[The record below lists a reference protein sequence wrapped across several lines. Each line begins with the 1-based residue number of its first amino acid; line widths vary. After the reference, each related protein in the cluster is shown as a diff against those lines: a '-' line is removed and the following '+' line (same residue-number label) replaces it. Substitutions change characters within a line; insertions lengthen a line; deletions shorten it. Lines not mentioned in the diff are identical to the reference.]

1 MPRAFVIGLVAIL
14 ILGDAHSALFES
26 NLARSTYV
34 EAQDQTGELWR
45 EAEPVKVIIDS
56 TADWGRIVFDDL
68 NGTNTNGLRI
78 RSILS
83 IGWLAGKQDDD
94 VLDAGRKMPWPDAE
108 YDRIVTRRGDMVGFF
123 KGLRDFHYT
132 EAYADLV
139 LDVNVDLPQA
149 YVLLMTG
156 GNGTTTFR
164 IVSKATGGTIWRDV
178 VVGSGETVQVK
189 RVMSTQ
195 PFFRTGRSEST
206 IVVAWIL
213 IALIVVIV
221 LNFPVTEILRRL
233 VRRKREATPLKRR
246 KSGAVEK

>member
-83 IGWLAGKQDDD
+83 IGWLAGKKDDD
-94 VLDAGRKMPWPDAE
+94 GLAPGRKRA
-108 YDRIVTRRGDMVGFF
+108 
-123 KGLRDFHYT
+123 
-132 EAYADLV
+132 
-139 LDVNVDLPQA
+139 
-149 YVLLMTG
+149 
-156 GNGTTTFR
+156 
-164 IVSKATGGTIWRDV
+164 
-178 VVGSGETVQVK
+178 
-189 RVMSTQ
+189 
-195 PFFRTGRSEST
+195 
-206 IVVAWIL
+206 
-213 IALIVVIV
+213 
-221 LNFPVTEILRRL
+221 
-233 VRRKREATPLKRR
+233 
-246 KSGAVEK
+246 